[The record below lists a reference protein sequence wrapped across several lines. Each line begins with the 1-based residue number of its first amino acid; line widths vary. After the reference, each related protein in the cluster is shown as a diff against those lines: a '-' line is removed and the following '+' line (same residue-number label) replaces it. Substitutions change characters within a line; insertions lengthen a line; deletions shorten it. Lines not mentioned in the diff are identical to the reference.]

1 MKNIIIKMIE
11 FPPRAM
17 SCVRWLLY
25 VKSFKTIGKN
35 SHVGKDFSILGAK
48 YVSIGHDFRAG
59 QNFQLHAFDKYK
71 GVVFQDAP
79 EIMIGNNVTITD
91 RCYISCANRIEIGDG
106 VLFGPNVFIVDN
118 FHGNI
123 SIEEIEIPPNE
134 RPLFRKGRVKIG
146 SNVWIGRNVCVMPGV
161 SIGDNAIIGA
171 NAVVTHDIPA
181 NSVAAGIPAKV
192 IRKLT

>member
-1 MKNIIIKMIE
+1 MNKIILKMIE
-11 FPPRAM
+11 LPSRA
-17 SCVRWLLY
+17 VNRARWLLY
-25 VKSFKTIGKN
+25 AKSFRTIGKN

-48 YVSIGHDFRAG
+48 YITIGHDFMAG
-59 QNFQLHAFDKYK
+59 QNIQLHAFDGYK
-71 GVVFQDAP
+71 GVVFQSVP
-79 EIMIGNNVTITD
+79 ELVIGNNVTIMD
-91 RCYISCANRIEIGDG
+91 RCHISCADRIEIDNG
-106 VLFGPNVFIVDN
+106 VLFGSNVFIVDN

-161 SIGDNAIIGA
+161 SIGENAIIGA